1 MKAVSAA
8 IRASAKRFFRR
19 GESLQCIPSVLRWPL
34 RLPSVAHR
42 KMSGP
47 YLSRRWYSPRML
59 LVDLL
64 ARASFSNALQR
75 YEKKLR
81 LPWICSFL
89 VVVWRYFFNK
99 SLPRPPP
106 KEGVLFWDTEFFLG
120 TSFTKF
126 LGMDSHGL
134 HARNDRKASV
144 YERCCSGC
152 CLMILQII
160 SIMY

>member
-1 MKAVSAA
+1 MYFWTFSNAYMLPVRVEALLVKHSFFFSGQPRGYARFFIYRIPLCPAERVRGGYNAGIKPIHETIVSAVMKAVSAA

-64 ARASFSNALQR
+64 ARVHLSQMLCKVT
-75 YEKKLR
+75 KKSR
-81 LPWICSFL
+81 D
-89 VVVWRYFFNK
+89 Y
-99 SLPRPPP
+99 
-106 KEGVLFWDTEFFLG
+106 
-120 TSFTKF
+120 
-126 LGMDSHGL
+126 HGFA
-134 HARNDRKASV
+134 HF
-144 YERCCSGC
+144 
-152 CLMILQII
+152 
-160 SIMY
+160 

>member
-34 RLPSVAHR
+34 RLPPVAHR
-42 KMSGP
+42 KMSGS

-75 YEKKLR
+75 YKKILR

-89 VVVWRYFFNK
+89 VGIWSHFSFKRQLRQLRPLELCSLARQELFFCVLMLSQL
-99 SLPRPPP
+99 SL
-106 KEGVLFWDTEFFLG
+106 LS
-120 TSFTKF
+120 SF
-126 LGMDSHGL
+126 S
-134 HARNDRKASV
+134 
-144 YERCCSGC
+144 
-152 CLMILQII
+152 
-160 SIMY
+160 

>member
-1 MKAVSAA
+1 MLPVRVEALLVKHSFFGPAARLCPIFHLPHPPLPRRACKGRLKCREKPIHETIVSAVMKAVSAA

-64 ARASFSNALQR
+64 ARASFSNALQS
-75 YEKKLR
+75 YEKILR

-89 VVVWRYFFNK
+89 VAVWSHF
-99 SLPRPPP
+99 
-106 KEGVLFWDTEFFLG
+106 
-120 TSFTKF
+120 SFKRQ
-126 LGMDSHGL
+126 L
-134 HARNDRKASV
+134 
-144 YERCCSGC
+144 
-152 CLMILQII
+152 
-160 SIMY
+160 